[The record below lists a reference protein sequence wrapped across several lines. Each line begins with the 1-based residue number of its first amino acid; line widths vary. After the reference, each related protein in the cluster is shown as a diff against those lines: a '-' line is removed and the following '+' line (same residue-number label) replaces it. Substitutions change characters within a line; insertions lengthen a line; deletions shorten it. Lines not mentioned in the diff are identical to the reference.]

1 MQFFL
6 TSENVVSL
14 SEGYPCSLFFCIPIE
29 IDSFEMEDIIY
40 QTFLS
45 I

>member
-14 SEGYPCSLFFCIPIE
+14 SEGYPCSLFCIPIE